1 MYLFSFN
8 NLARIGSLCVILLLV
23 ALTVPTSV
31 AEGSTDLNSIIYR
44 LHAGMEPDDKTR
56 NPAALLLADV
66 ELSFL
71 DTAFRPSLGLGLSA
85 QGREHFNVSPTWT
98 AALHYRFEITQWV
111 PFLYARCFGN
121 LRDDWWHRGSVGLG
135 LDRLYQGGYQI
146 SFITGPTMRFN
157 QNPRVGVLVLLSIG
171 YQDTYNELY

>member
-1 MYLFSFN
+1 MRYFASGCSDRAHERCGRFHRFKFDYLS
-8 NLARIGSLCVILLLV
+8 
-23 ALTVPTSV
+23 
-31 AEGSTDLNSIIYR
+31 STRWDGTR
-44 LHAGMEPDDKTR
+44 RQTR

-98 AALHYRFEITQWV
+98 AAIQYRVEVTQWV